1 MNKPLLPGRISA
13 LLAGICLAASS
24 GLSQSADRYVGTIVS
39 VKTTPTEIEVRR
51 DSGSNQV
58 VRVIADTVFQQ
69 VDPGAK
75 DLKNARPAVIG
86 DASVGDRVLVA
97 LQPGTQDLL
106 RLVIMPA
113 ADIAKHDEGQREDWR
128 KRGIGGV
135 VTTVGGGEITVQLR
149 STMPGTAGGSIAI
162 EIGKNTVLR
171 RYPPD
176 SVRFA
181 DAVPATIRDVSPGDQ
196 LRARGEKNQA
206 GTYISAEEVVFGSFV
221 TKFGEVTAIDPSSR
235 QLTITDAISYQ
246 PLTIRLADG
255 SQIKRMP
262 GMPFGGPGA
271 PGGPG
276 PGQPPAGL
284 PSHPNG
290 ANPMSEMR
298 PPDMS
303 QMLESLPPSTLAA
316 IHTGET
322 IVVSATKSTA
332 ADHVTAITILANAE
346 MLVRMATMS
355 PGGNGR
361 GSAGSPTGGM
371 SSGMPG
377 SMSGMPGGLSLE
389 GMQMPGILQ

>member
-1 MNKPLLPGRISA
+1 M
-13 LLAGICLAASS
+13 
-24 GLSQSADRYVGTIVS
+24 
-39 VKTTPTEIEVRR
+39 
-51 DSGSNQV
+51 
-58 VRVIADTVFQQ
+58 VRVIPETVFQQ

-75 DLKNARPAVIG
+75 DLKNARSAVIG

-113 ADIAKHDEGQREDWR
+113 ADIAKRDEGQREDWR

-171 RYPPD
+171 RYVPD

-221 TKFGEVTAIDPSSR
+221 TKFGEVTSIDPSSR
-235 QLTITDAISYQ
+235 QLTITDAISHQ
-246 PLTIRLADG
+246 PLIIRLADG

-262 GMPFGGPGA
+262 GMRFGGSGA
-271 PGGPG
+271 AGGPRPVG
-276 PGQPPAGL
+276 PAGLAPGQPPAGP
-284 PSHPNG
+284 PSPPNG
-290 ANPMSEMR
+290 ANPMGGIR

-303 QMLESLPPSTLAA
+303 QMLESLPASTLDA
-316 IHTGET
+316 ILPGET

-332 ADHVTAITILANAE
+332 ADHVTAITLLANAE
-346 MLVRMATMS
+346 MLIRMATMS

-361 GSAGSPTGGM
+361 GSGGGPTDGM
-371 SSGMPG
+371 GSGMPG
-377 SMSGMPGGLSLE
+377 SMSGMAGGLSLE

>member
-1 MNKPLLPGRISA
+1 
-13 LLAGICLAASS
+13 
-24 GLSQSADRYVGTIVS
+24 
-39 VKTTPTEIEVRR
+39 
-51 DSGSNQV
+51 
-58 VRVIADTVFQQ
+58 
-69 VDPGAK
+69 
-75 DLKNARPAVIG
+75 
-86 DASVGDRVLVA
+86 VA

-113 ADIAKHDEGQREDWR
+113 ADIAKRDEVQREDWR

-149 STMPGTAGGSIAI
+149 STLPGTAGGSITI

-171 RYPPD
+171 RYTPD

-181 DAVPATIRDVSPGDQ
+181 DAVPATIRDVSLGDQ

-221 TKFGEVTAIDPSSR
+221 TKFGEVTAIDPTSR
-235 QLTITDAISYQ
+235 QVTITDAISHQ

-262 GMPFGGPGA
+262 GMTFGGPGA
-271 PGGPG
+271 AGGPG
-276 PGQPPAGL
+276 PGGSAGLGPGQPP
-284 PSHPNG
+284 SRPNG
-290 ANPMSEMR
+290 ANPIGGMR

-303 QMLESLPPSTLAA
+303 QMLESLPASTLDA
-316 IHTGET
+316 IHPGET

-346 MLVRMATMS
+346 MLIRMASMS

-361 GSAGSPTGGM
+361 GGAGGPTGVPGNGMPGGM
-371 SSGMPG
+371 SGMQ
-377 SMSGMPGGLSLE
+377 GGLSLE

>member
-1 MNKPLLPGRISA
+1 MNQPLLPGRISA
-13 LLAGICLAASS
+13 LLAGICLAASVA
-24 GLSQSADRYVGTIVS
+24 LSQSSERYVGTIVS
-39 VKTTPTEIEVRR
+39 VKTTPAEIEVRG
-51 DSGSNQV
+51 DSGSNQL
-58 VRVIADTVFQQ
+58 VRVIPETVFQQ

-113 ADIAKHDEGQREDWR
+113 ANIAKRDDGQREDWR

-162 EIGKNTVLR
+162 EIGENTVLR
-171 RYPPD
+171 RYAPD

-196 LRARGEKNQA
+196 LRARGEKDQA
-206 GTYISAEEVVFGSFV
+206 GTHISAEEVVFGSFV
-221 TKFGEVTAIDPSSR
+221 TKFGEVTAVDPSNR
-235 QLTITDAISYQ
+235 QLTITDATSHQ

-262 GMPFGGPGA
+262 GMPFGGPGSPA
-271 PGGPG
+271 GPGPGGPAGLG
-276 PGQPPAGL
+276 PGQPPAGM
-284 PSHPNG
+284 PSG
-290 ANPMSEMR
+290 GMR

-303 QMLESLPPSTLAA
+303 QMLESLPASTLDA
-316 IHTGET
+316 IHPGET

-332 ADHVTAITILANAE
+332 ADHVTAITLLANAE
-346 MLVRMATMS
+346 MLIRMATMS
-355 PGGNGR
+355 SGGNGR
-361 GSAGSPTGGM
+361 GAPMGGPGNGMPGGM
-371 SSGMPG
+371 SGI
-377 SMSGMPGGLSLE
+377 PGGLSLE
-389 GMQMPGILQ
+389 GMQIPGILQ

>member
-1 MNKPLLPGRISA
+1 
-13 LLAGICLAASS
+13 
-24 GLSQSADRYVGTIVS
+24 
-39 VKTTPTEIEVRR
+39 
-51 DSGSNQV
+51 
-58 VRVIADTVFQQ
+58 VFQQ

-75 DLKNARPAVIG
+75 DLKSARPAVIG

-97 LQPGTQDLL
+97 LKAGTQDVL

-113 ADIAKHDEGQREDWR
+113 ADIAKRDDGQREDWR

-135 VTTVGGGEITVQLR
+135 VTTVGGGEITVQQR

-162 EIGKNTVLR
+162 EIGKKTVLR
-171 RYPPD
+171 RYAPD

-181 DAVPATIRDVSPGDQ
+181 DAIPATIRDVSPGDQ

-206 GTYISAEEVVFGSFV
+206 GTHISAEEVVFGNFV
-221 TKFGEVTAIDPSSR
+221 TKFGEVTAVDPSIR
-235 QLTITDAISYQ
+235 QLTITDSTSHQ

-262 GMPFGGPGA
+262 GMPLGGPA
-271 PGGPG
+271 GPAGLG
-276 PGQPPAGL
+276 PGQPPAVL
-284 PSHPNG
+284 SPPSG
-290 ANPMSEMR
+290 ANPMGGMR

-303 QMLESLPPSTLAA
+303 QILESLPASTLDA

-332 ADHVTAITILANAE
+332 ADHVTAITIVANAE
-346 MLVRMATMS
+346 MLIRMASMS

-361 GSAGSPTGGM
+361 GTAGGPAGGPGNGMPGGM
-371 SSGMPG
+371 SGM
-377 SMSGMPGGLSLE
+377 SGGLSLE